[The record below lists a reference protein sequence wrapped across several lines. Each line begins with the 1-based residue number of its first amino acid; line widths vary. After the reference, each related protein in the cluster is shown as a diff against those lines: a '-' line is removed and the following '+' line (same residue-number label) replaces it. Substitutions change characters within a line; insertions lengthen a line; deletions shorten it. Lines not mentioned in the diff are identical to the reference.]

1 MNNNDAAD
9 LRRSVRE
16 ALAEDV
22 GQGDLTAAL
31 IPHDSEAKASII
43 VRERAIVCGTAWA
56 EECFRQLDAAIELSW
71 HCADGSVCE
80 PDSVVCSLS
89 GNARSLLT
97 GERTALN
104 FLQTLSATATITAQ
118 YCKAVEGT
126 GAKILDT
133 RKTLPGLR
141 TAQKYA
147 VRCGGG
153 SNHRVGLYDA
163 VLIKENHVAASKS
176 ILDAVA
182 RATQLSPSAF
192 IEVEIETFEQ
202 LEEALE
208 SGASRLML
216 DNFTPEMLAKAVRMR
231 DAQPSHR
238 KLLEASGGITLENIR
253 NYAETGVDMIS
264 IGSLTKNVT
273 AIDFSMLFD

>member
-1 MNNNDAAD
+1 MNDNDAAD

-31 IPHDSEAKASII
+31 IPHDSEAKANII
-43 VRERAIVCGTAWA
+43 VREHAILCGTAWA
-56 EECFRQLDAAIELSW
+56 DESFRQLNANLEISW
-71 HCADGSVCE
+71 HFTDGSVCE
-80 PDSVVCSLS
+80 ANSVICSLA

-104 FLQTLSATATITAQ
+104 FLQTLSATATVTAQ
-118 YCKAVEGT
+118 YCKAVDGT
-126 GAKILDT
+126 GARILDT

-153 SNHRVGLYDA
+153 TNHRVGLYDA
-163 VLIKENHVAASKS
+163 VLIKENHVAASKN
-176 ILDAVA
+176 IRDAVA

-208 SGASRLML
+208 TGASRLML
-216 DNFTPEMLAKAVRMR
+216 DNFTPDMLVKAVAMR
-231 DAQPSHR
+231 DAQSHR

-253 NYAETGVDMIS
+253 EYAETGVDMIS
-264 IGSLTKNVT
+264 IGSLTKNVR
-273 AIDFSMLFD
+273 AIDFSMLFH

>member
-1 MNNNDAAD
+1 MNEAETAD
-9 LRRSVRE
+9 ISRSVRD

-31 IPHDSEAKASII
+31 IPHDAEAEARII
-43 VRERAIVCGTAWA
+43 LREPAILCGAAWA
-56 EECFRQLDAAIELSW
+56 DETFRQLDPTIETNWHHDDGAA
-71 HCADGSVCE
+71 CKA
-80 PDSVVCSLS
+80 DSVVCSLS

-104 FLQTLSATATITAQ
+104 FLQTLSATATLTAQ
-118 YCKAVEGT
+118 YCEAVAGT
-126 GAKILDT
+126 GTQILDT

-141 TAQKYA
+141 IAQKYA

-153 SNHRVGLYDA
+153 TNHRVGLYDA
-163 VLIKENHVAASKS
+163 VLIKENHVAASRS
-176 ILDAVA
+176 IRDAVA

-192 IEVEIETFEQ
+192 IEVEIETLEQ
-202 LEEALE
+202 LNEALAT
-208 SGASRLML
+208 GASRLML
-216 DNFTPEMLAKAVRMR
+216 DNFTPDMLKEAVRLR
-231 DAQPSHR
+231 DAHPAHR

-253 NYAETGVDMIS
+253 EYAETGVDMIS
-264 IGSLTKNVT
+264 IGSLTKNVE